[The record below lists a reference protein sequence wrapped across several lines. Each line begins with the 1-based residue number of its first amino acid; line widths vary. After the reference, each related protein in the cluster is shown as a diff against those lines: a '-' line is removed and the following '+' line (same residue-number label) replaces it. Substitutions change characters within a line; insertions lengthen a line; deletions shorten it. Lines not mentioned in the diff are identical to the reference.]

1 LRRGA
6 ASVCLV
12 APCGPGV
19 KPELAH
25 HPIRV
30 AAALAPRGFRVH
42 LLLCGPIDRGMQD
55 RLAADGLGCT
65 WLDDIRCP
73 ATSTLDGPHLFPALH
88 DGDRVLFALQILHE
102 QHRFDLIGFPERGGL
117 GFRTVQAKQTGQA
130 FTDTVLA
137 ATLHG
142 PSPALRHAYQQ
153 WLNSAADLTLD
164 YAERY
169 AFEHADVQWT
179 TQPQWFAEAE
189 RLGWMVGPAAV
200 LLPEEPPDLA
210 ETFAR
215 CLARRPHPTTIPDPP
230 QVTVAVPYYNLPPF
244 LGETLASLERQT
256 YPHLDVLVINDG
268 STEPEAVRV
277 FDELRGRHPRFRFI
291 SQENRGIGATRNR
304 GLQEAQGE
312 LFLPVD
318 ADNVAHPDMV
328 RRFVLAMQ
336 HNQELAALTCY
347 FLAFRQSADIDV
359 GRFAY
364 AYKPTGGPR
373 VLGCLHNVYGD
384 GNAMF
389 RTAALRAVGGFSTD
403 RETSFEDWEVFVKLA
418 SAGQRVDVVPDFLF
432 HYRHRDAGFSRATNP
447 YQNHQR
453 VLRRYVEIAE
463 LPEQER
469 AVLWNLL
476 AGYQYRVTELED
488 ANRTLTTRLAARR
501 YRMVD
506 RVKDAVEGLYRRT
519 IGQMRSGR

>member
-1 LRRGA
+1 MA
-6 ASVCLV
+6 T
-12 APCGPGV
+12 
-19 KPELAH
+19 
-25 HPIRV
+25 
-30 AAALAPRGFRVH
+30 ALAPRGFRVH

-55 RLAADGLGCT
+55 RLQADAIVCT

-73 ATSTLDGPHLFPALH
+73 AALTQGGPHLFAALH
-88 DGDRVLFALQILHE
+88 VSDRVRFALQILIE
-102 QHRFDLIGFPERGGL
+102 QHRFDLIEFPERGGL
-117 GFRTVQAKQTGQA
+117 GFRAVQAKQTGQA

-137 ATLHG
+137 VTLHG

-164 YAERY
+164 HAERY

-179 TQPQWFAEAE
+179 TQPQWFPEAE
-189 RLGWMVGPAAV
+189 RLGWRVTPEAA
-200 LLPEEPPDLA
+200 LLPNEPPDVA
-210 ETFAR
+210 DVYAR
-215 CLARRPHPTTIPDPP
+215 CLAWRPHPTTIPDPP
-230 QVTVAVPYYNLPPF
+230 QVTIAVPYYNLPQF
-244 LGETLASLERQT
+244 LDETLVSLDRQT
-256 YPHLDVLVINDG
+256 YPHLDVVVINDG
-268 STEPEAVRV
+268 STDATAARV
-277 FDELRGRHPRFRFI
+277 FDELRGQYPRFRFVT
-291 SQENRGIGATRNR
+291 QENQGIGATRNR

-336 HNQELAALTCY
+336 HNPELAALTCY
-347 FLAFRQSADIDV
+347 FLAFRESADIEI

-418 SAGQRVDVVPDFLF
+418 SAGQRIDVVPDFLF
-432 HYRHRDAGFSRATNP
+432 HYRHRAAGFSRATNA
-447 YQNHQR
+447 YHNHQR

-476 AGYQYRVTELED
+476 AGYQYRVDELED

-506 RVKDAVEGLYRRT
+506 RVKGAMEGLYRRT
-519 IGQMRSGR
+519 IGQLKSGR